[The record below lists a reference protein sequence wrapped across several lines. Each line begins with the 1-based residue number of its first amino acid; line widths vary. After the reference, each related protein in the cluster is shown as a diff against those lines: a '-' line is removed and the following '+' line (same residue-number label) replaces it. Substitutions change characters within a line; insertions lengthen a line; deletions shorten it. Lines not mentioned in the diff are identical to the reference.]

1 MREWLTVIIVL
12 LIVGI
17 VLDGIRRV
25 RAARSERIQLSKQ
38 MPNNDEYSDD
48 DLAGSEFPSGGA
60 RIAGYR
66 HPEDVASIHD
76 NLKSSYANSKRT
88 AGLKLRAEPTPVL
101 MDSAEQ
107 EQPDAPLEPRI
118 GSLDDLDDD
127 VAVVAPVRVASEQKP
142 QVKAPAAAQVE
153 PAPKPQA
160 KPQQLAPPEEVIVIN
175 VMAPEGTYFE
185 GAALLSVLTA
195 QNLRFGDMDIFHR
208 HAEDDGSGEVL
219 FSLANI
225 VKPGTFELASMEE
238 FATPGV
244 SLFLMLP
251 LKGDSVAAF
260 GLMARTVKAI
270 ASELGGEI
278 KDENRSVMT
287 QQTFE
292 HCRQRVLEFERK
304 RRLKDK

>member
-1 MREWLTVIIVL
+1 MREGLTVIIVL

-25 RAARSERIQLSKQ
+25 RAARKERIQMSSQ
-38 MPNNDEYSDD
+38 VSVGDEFGDD
-48 DLAGSEFPSGGA
+48 DISGSEFPSGGA

-76 NLKSSYANSKRT
+76 SLKSSYANSKKT
-88 AGLKLRAEPTPVL
+88 AGMKVREEPAPVL
-101 MDSAEQ
+101 MDSA
-107 EQPDAPLEPRI
+107 DSNNPLEPSI

-127 VAVVAPVRVASEQKP
+127 VVVATPTRPSVEVKPANSAQIKTESKAS
-142 QVKAPAAAQVE
+142 
-153 PAPKPQA
+153 A
-160 KPQQLAPPEEVIVIN
+160 KPSGNLVAPEEVIVIN
-175 VMAPEGTYFE
+175 VMAPEHAYFE
-185 GAALLSVLTA
+185 GAALLEILTE

-208 HAEDDGSGEVL
+208 HAEDNGSGEVL

-225 VKPGTFELASMEE
+225 VKPGTFDLGSIEE
-238 FATPGV
+238 FTTPGV

-270 ASELGGEI
+270 AQSLGGEI

-292 HCRQRVLEFERK
+292 HCRQRVIEFERK

>member
-25 RAARSERIQLSKQ
+25 RAARSERIQMAKE
-38 MPNNDEYSDD
+38 MPDADGLGDD
-48 DLAGSEFPSGGA
+48 DISGSEFPSGGA

-88 AGLKLRAEPTPVL
+88 AGLKPREEPAPVL
-101 MDSAEQ
+101 MDSADSHE
-107 EQPDAPLEPRI
+107 PLEPSI

-127 VAVVAPVRVASEQKP
+127 VAVVAPVRKVAAERP
-142 QVKAPAAAQVE
+142 VVKAQPAAKAESTV
-153 PAPKPQA
+153 KTQA
-160 KPQQLAPPEEVIVIN
+160 KPQAQNLAPPEEVIVIN

-185 GAALLSVLTA
+185 GAALLEVLTA

-225 VKPGTFELASMEE
+225 VKPGTFDLGSMDE

-270 ASELGGEI
+270 ASALGGEI